1 MVEIIEKTLVLL
13 KTDAV
18 ERGLIGTIIQRF
30 ELAGLK
36 IIGMKMQWIDK
47 EFAKKQYT
55 EDVAKRRGKH
65 VREWLL
71 EYITEGPV
79 IAMVLEG
86 LHAVEAVRK
95 IVGPTEPR
103 TAPPGTIRGD
113 FALVSYDFADK
124 KKKAIRNLI
133 HASGNKKEAE
143 QEVKLWF
150 GPEELHSYETV
161 HEKHLR

>member
-1 MVEIIEKTLVLL
+1 MIEKTLVLL

-18 ERGLIGTIIQRF
+18 ERGLVGKIIERF
-30 ELAGLK
+30 ENAGLK
-36 IIGMKMQWIDK
+36 MIGMKMQWID
-47 EFAKKQYT
+47 EDFAKKHYT

-71 EYITEGPV
+71 KYITEGPV

-86 LHAVEAVRK
+86 LHAVEVVRK
-95 IVGPTEPR
+95 IIGPTEPR
-103 TAPPGTIRGD
+103 TAPAGTIRGD
-113 FALVSYDFADK
+113 FAFVSYDFADK

-143 QEVKLWF
+143 QEIKLWF
-150 GPEELHSYETV
+150 KPKELHAYETV